1 MDRLLAY
8 IKQRLWLS
16 ATLPPVSIVHGLV
29 LFFLFPFFRGGGGKL
44 WLTKVISWK
53 PYREVKSLKLELK
66 GLIRLLE
73 SKKKKKDKQK
83 NVSKKLLTD
92 LNEPQKHHRLQW
104 A

>member
-1 MDRLLAY
+1 MALC
-8 IKQRLWLS
+8 S
-16 ATLPPVSIVHGLV
+16 FS
-29 LFFLFPFFRGGGGKL
+29 FFLFLEEGGGKL

>member
-29 LFFLFPFFRGGGGKL
+29 LFFLFLEAGGGGREL

-73 SKKKKKDKQK
+73 SKKKK
-83 NVSKKLLTD
+83 
-92 LNEPQKHHRLQW
+92 R
-104 A
+104 